1 MDSVLLPLHRLQ
13 GSDSGHLAANVLPA
27 EPSGWAQDSS
37 LQIHS
42 EAMSP
47 KTLTSKFKKLE
58 LQKRGKGSG
67 VHRILYVSA
76 STRGTLDKNL
86 N

>member
-42 EAMSP
+42 EARSP

-58 LQKRGKGSG
+58 LQKARE
-67 VHRILYVSA
+67 VEFTEH